1 MLLVCLI
8 LKLSYLVLKWNFGRM
23 GGIWKCVGTMWQEVS
38 AGGCLFNSHWY
49 ANFSSS
55 TSSVGHLCCTLIFAS
70 DGTFM
75 EIGPLVS
82 CESNINRWIL
92 RICDIK
98 LVCIFHVADLLDL
111 ATKKVCLIAFPCRLF
126 LLAPL
131 YEYASWMNTIS
142 DEVLNLFRGT
152 VVISCYVMWDIH
164 CCYCICEHLVEVPDI
179 ELWMSSWTFSPM
191 NL

>member
-23 GGIWKCVGTMWQEVS
+23 GGIWKCVGTMWQEVN

-111 ATKKVCLIAFPCRLF
+111 LLSKKSLSGSFSMSALSGPPLHEYQTEWTQ
-126 LLAPL
+126 LAMK
-131 YEYASWMNTIS
+131 SS
-142 DEVLNLFRGT
+142 
-152 VVISCYVMWDIH
+152 
-164 CCYCICEHLVEVPDI
+164 ICSTG
-179 ELWMSSWTFSPM
+179 W
-191 NL
+191 